1 MPAPRM
7 ELAMRA
13 TRLHRP
19 TVRTSS
25 GGSELTLL
33 RNCRSAMS
41 RYFAQNV
48 GGVQRLE
55 MRIALAAVIVDF
67 QGLVIVIVFKEQPDR
82 LSGIFGVANGQAQ
95 PVGVPPAAVDR
106 DELHSRSDARFG

>member
-1 MPAPRM
+1 MPAPRL

-25 GGSELTLL
+25 GACELTLL
-33 RNCRSAMS
+33 GNCRSAMS
-41 RYFAQNV
+41 GDFAQNV

-55 MRIALAAVIVDF
+55 MGIALAAVIVDF
-67 QGLVIVIVFKEQPDR
+67 QSLVIVIVFEEQSNR
-82 LSGIFGVANGQAQ
+82 LSGILSVANGHAQ
-95 PVGVPPAAVDR
+95 PVGVPLAAVDP
-106 DELHSRSDARFG
+106 DELHSRSYARF